1 MEILDISNPVTLL
14 LLLVVLIGVI
24 FLGKSTKSS
33 IMSIVSLVFFLGL
46 LIYYVVALRNPVLVE
61 LKSTIYNCLSID
73 FIFVFISFISYLWID
88 DIEAK
93 VKNKKNYDRSLDWF
107 WQKSE

>member
-33 IMSIVSLVFFLGL
+33 VMSIVSLAFFLGL

-73 FIFVFISFISYLWID
+73 FIFVFLSFISYLWID